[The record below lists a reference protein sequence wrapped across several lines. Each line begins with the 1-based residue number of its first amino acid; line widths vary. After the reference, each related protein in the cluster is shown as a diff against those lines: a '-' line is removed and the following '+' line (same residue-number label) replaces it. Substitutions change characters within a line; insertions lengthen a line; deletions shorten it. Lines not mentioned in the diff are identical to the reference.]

1 MKKIFNYIS
10 KNAGVFIAILMV
22 GGMGIL
28 GFGLDWDQTQVA
40 WKVPLATPLMII
52 GGTMFA
58 GGFIWL
64 CLGTRNE

>member
-1 MKKIFNYIS
+1 MKKVFDYIS
-10 KNAGVFIAILMV
+10 KNAGTFIAILMV
-22 GGMGIL
+22 GGMAIL

-52 GGTMFA
+52 GGAMFL

-64 CLGTRNE
+64 WAGTRNQ